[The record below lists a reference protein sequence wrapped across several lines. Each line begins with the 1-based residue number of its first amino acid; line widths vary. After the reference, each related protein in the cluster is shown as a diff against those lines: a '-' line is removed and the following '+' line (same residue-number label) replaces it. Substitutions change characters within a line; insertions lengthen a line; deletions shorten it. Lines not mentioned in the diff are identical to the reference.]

1 MAAAAAGD
9 ERLKEKEAAAK
20 LARTRPQTLAAS
32 EARIRTVFCCA
43 QERQRRAAEAAAAL
57 AAKKAAGMDSSDG
70 ETPPASSDSSASSE
84 EEEEGDERPSEQE
97 QEKAPAQ
104 SSQVSRIPHAR
115 LHDEKGREVPPLK

>member
-57 AAKKAAGMDSSDG
+57 AAKKAAGIDSSDG
-70 ETPPASSDSSASSE
+70 ETPPASSDSSE
-84 EEEEGDERPSEQE
+84 EEEGGDERPSEQE

>member
-9 ERLKEKEAAAK
+9 NRLKEKEAAAK

-57 AAKKAAGMDSSDG
+57 AAKKA
-70 ETPPASSDSSASSE
+70 
-84 EEEEGDERPSEQE
+84 
-97 QEKAPAQ
+97 
-104 SSQVSRIPHAR
+104 
-115 LHDEKGREVPPLK
+115 